1 MRFQNG
7 LTPIAA
13 EEGGHFSGNTDNK
26 LHPSEALSIPRH
38 PVLQWKTC
46 LSHSL
51 PTVCMQAAQHF
62 GEPHVGMRAAP
73 LKAGCTRRIMCCAEL
88 PSVTYIHGSQLYLCK
103 CAAWLLP
110 SLDTPKSSGF
120 DVLSSCRLWFILFFF
135 FFRERLIHHCKPIR
149 CTGLCFI
156 VRIDIKL
163 ALVSVFPCLSF
174 LT

>member
-1 MRFQNG
+1 MSFQNG

-13 EEGGHFSGNTDNK
+13 KEGGHFSGNADNK
-26 LHPSEALSIPRH
+26 VHPYEALSIPRH

-73 LKAGCTRRIMCCAEL
+73 LKAGCTHRIMCWAEL

-110 SLDTPKSSGF
+110 SLDTPNSSGF
-120 DVLSSCRLWFILFFF
+120 DVLSSCRLWFFILFFF
-135 FFRERLIHHCKPIR
+135 PERDLYTTANPFVVQ
-149 CTGLCFI
+149 GFVL
-156 VRIDIKL
+156 L
-163 ALVSVFPCLSF
+163 
-174 LT
+174 